1 MHYLQS
7 LSLLVLAS
15 VPMSTAII
23 PPIEL
28 CPSCP
33 KPIHCSNEGW
43 DWAYYSNPIHNDGE
57 DYPGFRADVYKTQ
70 IPVYKTQI
78 PVYVG
83 TTPWIGGHLGYTDAG
98 LDTTIFYGSSPQ
110 LNSTYFA
117 LNHHAYLYACEPGTY
132 QFDVS
137 LVDDVV
143 LAWVGDAAYSGWTDA
158 NADAKAVWTFLGGAG
173 QHYGSASF
181 RRDLDG
187 GRFYPM
193 RFVFADAQG
202 GGNFNLTITS
212 PSGVIVHQSGRDSD
226 WVVRTSCDLG
236 ISAPRFPDFGKET

>member
-1 MHYLQS
+1 MTRYLQS
-7 LSLLVLAS
+7 LSVLLLAS

-33 KPIHCSNEGW
+33 KPIRCFNEGW
-43 DWAYYSNPIHNDGE
+43 DWAYYSNPRHNDGE

-70 IPVYKTQI
+70 APVYS
-78 PVYVG
+78 G
-83 TTPWIGGHLGYTDAG
+83 TTPWIGGHLGYTQANP
-98 LDTTIFYGSSPQ
+98 DTTIFYGSSPQ

-117 LNHHAYLYACEPGTY
+117 LDHHAYLYACERGTW

-158 NADAKAVWTFLGGAG
+158 NADVKAVWTFLGGAG

-181 RRDLDG
+181 SKDLDG

-193 RFVFADAQG
+193 RFFFANAQW

-212 PSGVIVHQSGRDSD
+212 PSGVIVHQSGRNSD
-226 WVVRTSCDLG
+226 WVVQSSCGLDT
-236 ISAPRFPDFGKET
+236 SAPRFPDFGEET